1 MYKILAN
8 TLFLGKD
15 IIYLTDCHSTNDE
28 AHDRLR
34 KREVAE
40 GSVVITDNQTK
51 GKGQRGNQWFSEKGK
66 NLTFSLVLRPKFLT
80 PSEQFFLNMVISLAI
95 TDFLSEYIQDLR
107 IKWPNDIVHITDG
120 KLGGILIVNSLSQS
134 SIESSIV
141 GIGLNINQRHF
152 TLPNA
157 CSLTQLAGQDFDIWE
172 LLRGLIKHI
181 EKRYVQ
187 LKKSNRELLKK
198 EYLLKLFRFD
208 EWSDFE
214 DNEIFRGKIKGITE
228 EGKLIIEKEN
238 GPTQFYAFKEVK
250 FLFGN

>member
-51 GKGQRGNQWFSEKGK
+51 GKGQRGNQWHSEKGK
-66 NLTFSLVLRPKFLT
+66 NLTFSLVLQPRFLS
-80 PSEQFFLNMVISLAI
+80 PSEQFFLNIVISLSI
-95 TDFLSEYIQDLR
+95 LDFFSDYIQDIR

-120 KLGGILIVNSLSQS
+120 KLGGILIENFISQS
-134 SIESSIV
+134 ALESSIV
-141 GIGLNINQRHF
+141 GIGLNINQRDF
-152 TLPNA
+152 SVSNA
-157 CSLTQLAGQDFDIWE
+157 CSLAQLAGQDFDKWE

-181 EKRYVQ
+181 ENRYIQFRKV
-187 LKKSNRELLKK
+187 KRELLRE
-198 EYLLKLFRFD
+198 EYLLKLFRFN

-214 DNEIFRGKIKGITE
+214 DEEIFRGRIKGITE
-228 EGKLIIEKEN
+228 EGKLVIEKEN
-238 GPTQFYAFKEVK
+238 GHFQHYAFKEVK